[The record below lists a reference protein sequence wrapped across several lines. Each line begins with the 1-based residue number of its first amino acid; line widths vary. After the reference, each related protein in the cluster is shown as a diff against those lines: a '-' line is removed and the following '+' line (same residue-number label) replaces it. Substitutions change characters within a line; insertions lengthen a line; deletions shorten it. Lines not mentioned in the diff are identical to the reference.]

1 MADDG
6 RDSPGGDVDRQGV
19 PGAKGAALLATLD
32 FVRRTAGGGAELHV
46 LAALPSE
53 RRAEIE
59 AATSTDTIR
68 LDLLFELWRAVDSVL
83 KDDMPDWAER
93 AGAYSI
99 ESVGMQLYGGIVRK
113 ATPREFLS
121 QPVKLF
127 RLYYHTG
134 DMRIVEE
141 SDDSAVL
148 RLVDLD
154 VMEPIF
160 CRRQTGGLKRA
171 LELAGAERA
180 SVKHVRCT
188 FDGDAFCEWQLQWR
202 VVAPGTA
209 EPV

>member
-1 MADDG
+1 MAE
-6 RDSPGGDVDRQGV
+6 
-19 PGAKGAALLATLD
+19 AKGATLLATLD
-32 FVRRTAGGGAELHV
+32 FVRHHASEGAALHV
-46 LAALPSE
+46 LAALPSA
-53 RRAEIE
+53 RRADVE
-59 AATSTDTIR
+59 AAKSTDTIE
-68 LDLLFELWRAVDSVL
+68 LDLLFELWRAVDGVL
-83 KDDMPDWAER
+83 KDDMPDWAEQ

-113 ATPREFLS
+113 ASPREFLS

-180 SVKHVRCT
+180 TVKHVRCT

-202 VVAPGTA
+202 VVAPGAA
-209 EPV
+209 EPA